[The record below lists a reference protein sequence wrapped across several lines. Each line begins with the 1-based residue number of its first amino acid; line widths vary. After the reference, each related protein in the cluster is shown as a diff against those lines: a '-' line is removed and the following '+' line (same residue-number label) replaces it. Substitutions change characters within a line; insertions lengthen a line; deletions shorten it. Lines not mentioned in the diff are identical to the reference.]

1 MQIKEIDKKHVEAKL
16 YGNIGGFFADGNSFS
31 SLLENFEAKGY
42 AEVTIRMHCYGGSVF
57 EGNVMYNA
65 LQRTHLKVN
74 IIIDGVAASM
84 GFFMLPAIENVF
96 IADNGF
102 GMVHR
107 PSGYDAGDA
116 DAHLATAKLL
126 RDMEGNFIKRVS
138 ERTNMTTEEIKA
150 KWFDGKDHWLNADEM
165 VQYGFAKK
173 KLPATAKSIKILD
186 NEITQGLT
194 AEAMYNRFAA
204 FLDNKNNK
212 KNVQMNPL
220 VTLLIAA
227 FKLEGITPESSE
239 ADVVAA
245 LSKKFETLN
254 NDISTLK
261 TEAEAKTTATIK
273 AMLDNA
279 NVPAGDLRTTY
290 ETIGKTS
297 GVDALAAI
305 LKPQTPGAGV
315 TTDITSLIKHE
326 AKGTPGADAS
336 KNWNWYQ
343 ENAPEVLNKM
353 QLENPTQFK
362 ALYKAEYGVEPA

>member
-1 MQIKEIDKKHVEAKL
+1 MQIKEINKKHVEAKL
-16 YGNIGGFFADGNSFS
+16 YGNIGGFFTDGDSFS
-31 SLLENFEAKGY
+31 SLLEGFEAKGY

-65 LQRTHLKVN
+65 LHRTSLKVN
-74 IIIDGVAASM
+74 IIVDGVAASM

-107 PSGYDAGDA
+107 PSGFDDGDA

-138 ERTNMTTEEIKA
+138 ERTNMTAEEIKA

-173 KLPATAKSIKILD
+173 KLPATAKNIKILD

-212 KNVQMNPL
+212 NNVQMNPL

-227 FKLEGITPESSE
+227 FKLEGITSESSE

-245 LSKKFETLN
+245 LSKKFEALN

-305 LKPQTPGAGV
+305 LKPQTPGAGG

-326 AKGTPGADAS
+326 GKGTPGADAS

>member
-1 MQIKEIDKKHVEAKL
+1 MQIKEINKKHVEAKL
-16 YGNIGGFFADGNSFS
+16 YGNIGSFFADGNSFS
-31 SLLENFEAKGY
+31 SLLDGFETKGY
-42 AEVTIRMHCYGGSVF
+42 TEVTIRMHCYGGSVF

-65 LQRTHLKVN
+65 LQRTNLKVN

-96 IADNGF
+96 IAENGF

-107 PSGYDAGDA
+107 PSGYDDGDA

-126 RDMEGNFIKRVS
+126 RDMEGSFIKRVS
-138 ERTNMTTEEIKA
+138 ERTNMTAEEIKA

-173 KLPATAKSIKILD
+173 KLPATAKNIKILD
-186 NEITQGLT
+186 DEISQGLT

-212 KNVQMNPL
+212 NNVQMNPL
-220 VTLLIAA
+220 VTLLVAA
-227 FKLEGITPESSE
+227 LQLEGITAESSE

-245 LSKKFETLN
+245 VTKKFEGLNTRITTL
-254 NDISTLK
+254 
-261 TEAEAKTTATIK
+261 EGEAKAKAAATIK

-279 NVPAGDLRTTY
+279 KVPAGDLRTTY
-290 ETIGKTS
+290 EKIGETS
-297 GVDALAAI
+297 GVDTLAAI
-305 LKPQTPGAGV
+305 LKPQTPGAVV

-326 AKGTPGADAS
+326 GKETPGANTS
-336 KNWNWYQ
+336 KDWNWYQ
-343 ENAPEVLNKM
+343 TNDPKALEKM
-353 QLENPTQFK
+353 QLENPDQFK